1 MVIHSNYSLEITNY
15 RLIREVNVQLLV
27 NSDDSIMI
35 IGITIILV
43 YFSDDRNVCY
53 LANLDIPWLFPA
65 PFEHH

>member
-27 NSDDSIMI
+27 NSDDGIMI

-43 YFSDDRNVCY
+43 YFSDDGNVCY
-53 LANLDIPWLFPA
+53 LANLDIPWLFSTI
-65 PFEHH
+65 